1 VRQEKKMDVQRDRN
15 YVLKVVNAV
24 PRGRMLVCQYLD
36 FHFELQL

>member
-15 YVLKVVNAV
+15 YVSKVVNAV
-24 PRGRMLVCQYLD
+24 PHGRMLVCQCLD